1 LYRVSICDTL
11 SSVRPSDL
19 LPLLGLLRHAPDQEW
34 TVRSLADELHLPPAA
49 VQRSLARLDETPA
62 YDAIRRRVNRSA
74 TEELLRHALPFVAP
88 VRIGGPTR
96 GFPTAWAAPA
106 LSGRFGSVDELPPV
120 WPAPNGEVRGLAVD
134 PLHPAAVDLARS
146 DPWMYEMLA
155 LLDGVRLGDARVRGV
170 AQEILRKRLGED
182 ARG

>member
-1 LYRVSICDTL
+1 MRGN
-11 SSVRPSDL
+11 DL
-19 LPLLGLLRHAPDQEW
+19 LPLLGLLRQTSESPW

-62 YDAIRRRVNRSA
+62 YDAVRRRVNRSA

-88 VRIGGPTR
+88 ARIGGLTR
-96 GFPTAWAAPA
+96 GVPTAWAAPA
-106 LSGRFGSVDELPPV
+106 LSPRFGAVDELPPV
-120 WPAPNGEVRGLAVD
+120 WPASKGKVRGLAVE

-155 LLDGVRLGDARVRGV
+155 LLDGVRVGDARVRGV
-170 AQEILRKRLGED
+170 AQELLHERLMED
-182 ARG
+182 VRA